1 MTGLGM
7 CQQGRLLHRRFVCLM
22 VVALTCLPVAGRAAD
37 GQLGTPPS
45 GDATALVQGALE
57 AAGRDLV
64 LPCGTWNVTGLKFVP
79 GGVHGLR
86 GEALGCAALYI
97 TTDAP
102 ALHCSDISSDV
113 AVHDLTI
120 VGSAPSYGGVASPRI
135 EDRGQS
141 AIYVRNCPNVTV
153 RNVRVSNISGTA
165 FDCEHPASD
174 FPKPA
179 AIVVDG
185 LRVTDSY
192 RAIHLRNACEYALVR
207 GLVARNNVF
216 GAVIAAGN
224 VRVSS
229 FIIDFNSVG
238 IKIVGQPN
246 ANPCHGAFVNGASNH
261 NAYNLDVTGC
271 ALGHEFVG
279 VSMIGDQDGS
289 LRGGGFVRI
298 ANSRMVNLV
307 GGTIGSRL
315 VLLRCEPT
323 GNDNCALAG
332 SNLVANNIV
341 RDDIPGWRA
350 PASDYS
356 GGIVA
361 KNNISGRGLVGWN
374 N

>member
-1 MTGLGM
+1 LI
-7 CQQGRLLHRRFVCLM
+7 CLI
-22 VVALTCLPVAGRAAD
+22 VIVLTYLPVAGRAD
-37 GQLGTPPS
+37 ELGTPPS

-57 AAGRDLV
+57 VSGRGLV
-64 LPCGTWNVTGLKFVP
+64 LPCGTWNVAGLKFVP
-79 GGVHGLR
+79 GGVHDLR
-86 GEALGCAALYI
+86 GEALGCAKLRI

-102 ALHCSDISSDV
+102 ALHCSDISADV
-113 AVHDLTI
+113 SVRDLTI
-120 VGSAPSYGGVASPRI
+120 VGSAPSYGGAASPRI

-141 AIYVRNCPNVTV
+141 AIYVRNCPNITV
-153 RNVRVSNISGTA
+153 RNVRVSNIAGTA

-192 RAIHLRNACEYALVR
+192 RAIHLRNSCEYVLVR

-224 VRVSS
+224 ARVSS

-238 IKIVGQPN
+238 IKVVGQPN

-261 NAYNLDVTGC
+261 NNYNLDVSGC
-271 ALGHEFVG
+271 ALGDEFVS
-279 VSMIGDQDGS
+279 VSLIGDQSGGLQS
-289 LRGGGFVRI
+289 GGFARI

-307 GGTIGSRL
+307 GGTIASQLTL
-315 VLLRCEPT
+315 VRCEAVANET
-323 GNDNCALAG
+323 CALAG
-332 SNLVANNIV
+332 PNLVANNII
-341 RDDIPGWRA
+341 RDDIPGWHD
-350 PASDYS
+350 PASNYS
-356 GGIVA
+356 GGLVA
-361 KNNISGRGLVGWN
+361 KNNISGKGLVGWN

>member
-1 MTGLGM
+1 MTGLEMG
-7 CQQGRLLHRRFVCLM
+7 QQGRLLHRRFVYLM
-22 VVALTCLPVAGRAAD
+22 VGALTCLPVAGRAAD
-37 GQLGTPPS
+37 GLGVPPS

-57 AAGRDLV
+57 TAGRKLV

-79 GGVHGLR
+79 DGVHELR
-86 GEALGCAALYI
+86 GEALECATLRI
-97 TTDAP
+97 TAYAP
-102 ALHCSDISSDV
+102 AVHCLNISADV
-113 AVHDLTI
+113 AVRDLTI

-135 EDRGQS
+135 EDRAQS
-141 AIYVRNCPNVTV
+141 AVYVRNCPNVTV
-153 RNVRVSNISGTA
+153 SNVRASNITGTA
-165 FDCEHPASD
+165 FDCEYPASD

-179 AIVVDG
+179 AIVVEG

-192 RAIHLRNACEYALVR
+192 RAIHLRDACEYVLVR

-216 GAVIAAGN
+216 GAVVAAGN

-238 IKIVGQPN
+238 IKVVGQPN

-261 NAYNLDVTGC
+261 NNYNLDVSGC

-279 VSMIGDQDGS
+279 VSLIGDQSGGLQS
-289 LRGGGFVRI
+289 GGFARI

-307 GGTIGSRL
+307 GGTIASRL
-315 VLLRCEPT
+315 TLLRCEPP

-341 RDDIPGWRA
+341 RDDIPGWHD
-350 PASDYS
+350 PASNYS
-356 GGIVA
+356 GGLVA
-361 KNNISGRGLVGWN
+361 KNNISGKGLVGWN